1 MARNS
6 KLTPETAAR
15 IINALK
21 AGGTQRAAF
30 TSAGVGESTFYGW
43 LQRGERE
50 KSGRHREFSE
60 SVKKA
65 EQDAVITNVTL
76 IQRAA
81 QGGEVIERVTVR
93 RPDGSEVTTEKKTI
107 PQWTAAAWWLERKFP
122 DDWGRRERIDHRTPD
137 GPLVNQNFIII
148 EDRVDG
154 RVINRNRLP
163 APPEKDDDEE

>member
-1 MARNS
+1 
-6 KLTPETAAR
+6 
-15 IINALK
+15 
-21 AGGTQRAAF
+21 
-30 TSAGVGESTFYGW
+30 
-43 LQRGERE
+43 
-50 KSGRHREFSE
+50 
-60 SVKKA
+60 
-65 EQDAVITNVTL
+65 
-76 IQRAA
+76 
-81 QGGEVIERVTVR
+81 
-93 RPDGSEVTTEKKTI
+93 VTTEKKPI